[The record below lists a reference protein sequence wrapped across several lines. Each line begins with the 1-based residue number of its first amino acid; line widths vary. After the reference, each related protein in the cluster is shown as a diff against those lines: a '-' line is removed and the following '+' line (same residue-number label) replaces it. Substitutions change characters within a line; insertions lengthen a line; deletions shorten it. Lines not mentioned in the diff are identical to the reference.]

1 MRIYIYIYIII
12 TISFIISHHYICSC
26 FKSRKMAFSQCFSSV
41 FPVLAIFLL
50 TNPTL
55 SEAQSTQDLID
66 RVYVSPDGRVRFLQQ
81 DYVGLTAIYSN
92 RPGNKIKTQAT
103 PMIISCF
110 SWRTQLTLQRRVL
123 IWHARVLMVWWS
135 RPSRLACNI
144 LTGKIMLVCLKVE
157 HDIPRTQANCEARS
171 FEHTAN
177 SKSFGW

>member
-1 MRIYIYIYIII
+1 M
-12 TISFIISHHYICSC
+12 FLL
-26 FKSRKMAFSQCFSSV
+26 CFSCSSHLPLDQPYLEWSPKHPRFNRQSV
-41 FPVLAIFLL
+41 RVARWK
-50 TNPTL
+50 
-55 SEAQSTQDLID
+55 ST
-66 RVYVSPDGRVRFLQQ
+66 VSATRHSMKTWKPLQQ
-81 DYVGLTAIYSN
+81 TMLASQATAIYSN

-144 LTGKIMLVCLKVE
+144 LTVKIMLVCLKVE